1 MFELVESQPSHLIT
15 ADVLNLTPGNL
26 FINSELC
33 EFAKSYIYKCTP
45 LHFIF
50 PWQTIRIQTGSNASL
65 IRRMKNL
72 KSCPCEECLH
82 LPDFQNSV
90 VEPLRR
96 KENTI

>member
-26 FINSELC
+26 FINSELY

-50 PWQTIRIQTGSNASL
+50 P
-65 IRRMKNL
+65 
-72 KSCPCEECLH
+72 
-82 LPDFQNSV
+82 
-90 VEPLRR
+90 
-96 KENTI
+96 